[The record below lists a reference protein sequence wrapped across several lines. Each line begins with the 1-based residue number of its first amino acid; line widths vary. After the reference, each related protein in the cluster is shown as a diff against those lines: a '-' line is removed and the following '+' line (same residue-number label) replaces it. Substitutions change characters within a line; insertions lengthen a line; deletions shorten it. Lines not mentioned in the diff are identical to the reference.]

1 MFQESITKKI
11 KNYFC
16 LKRSLSSDCCTD
28 HVITNDL
35 TFYLRRK
42 NMKKI
47 FAVSALALVLGMSGA
62 ASAQMAAGGFQGP
75 GLAPMSVTDALK
87 LNDDTAVVLVGQIER
102 SLGDEK
108 YLFKDASG
116 TVTVEI
122 DNEDWR
128 GLNVTPQDTVI
139 LNGEIDKEMFRD
151 TIVDVNSI
159 ALKK

>member
-1 MFQESITKKI
+1 
-11 KNYFC
+11 
-16 LKRSLSSDCCTD
+16 
-28 HVITNDL
+28 
-35 TFYLRRK
+35 
-42 NMKKI
+42 MKKI

>member
-1 MFQESITKKI
+1 
-11 KNYFC
+11 
-16 LKRSLSSDCCTD
+16 
-28 HVITNDL
+28 
-35 TFYLRRK
+35 
-42 NMKKI
+42 MKKI
-47 FAVSALALVLGMSGA
+47 FAVSALALALALGMSGA
-62 ASAQMAAGGFQGP
+62 ASAQMVSGGFQGP
-75 GLAPMSVTDALK
+75 GLAPMSVADALK

-139 LNGEIDKEMFRD
+139 LNGEIDKEMFKD
-151 TIVDVNSI
+151 TKIDVDSI

>member
-1 MFQESITKKI
+1 
-11 KNYFC
+11 
-16 LKRSLSSDCCTD
+16 
-28 HVITNDL
+28 
-35 TFYLRRK
+35 
-42 NMKKI
+42 MKKI
-47 FAVSALALVLGMSGA
+47 FAVSALALALGMSGA
-62 ASAQMAAGGFQGP
+62 ASAQMVSGGFQGP
-75 GLAPMSVTDALK
+75 GLAPMSVADALK

-139 LNGEIDKEMFRD
+139 LNGEIDKEMFKD
-151 TIVDVNSI
+151 TKIDVDSI
-159 ALKK
+159 ALKNAYIAYRG

>member
-1 MFQESITKKI
+1 
-11 KNYFC
+11 
-16 LKRSLSSDCCTD
+16 
-28 HVITNDL
+28 
-35 TFYLRRK
+35 
-42 NMKKI
+42 MKKI
-47 FAVSALALVLGMSGA
+47 FAVSALALALGMSGA
-62 ASAQMAAGGFQGP
+62 ASAQMVSGGFQGP
-75 GLAPMSVTDALK
+75 GLAPMSVANALK

-139 LNGEIDKEMFRD
+139 LNGEIDKEMFKD
-151 TIVDVNSI
+151 TKIDVDSI

>member
-1 MFQESITKKI
+1 
-11 KNYFC
+11 
-16 LKRSLSSDCCTD
+16 
-28 HVITNDL
+28 
-35 TFYLRRK
+35 
-42 NMKKI
+42 MKKI
-47 FAVSALALVLGMSGA
+47 FAVSALALALGMSGA
-62 ASAQMAAGGFQGP
+62 ASAQMVSGGFQGP
-75 GLAPMSVTDALK
+75 GLAPMSVADALK

-128 GLNVTPQDTVI
+128 GLNVTPQDMVI
-139 LNGEIDKEMFRD
+139 LNGEIDKEMFKD
-151 TIVDVNSI
+151 TKIDVDSI

>member
-1 MFQESITKKI
+1 
-11 KNYFC
+11 
-16 LKRSLSSDCCTD
+16 
-28 HVITNDL
+28 
-35 TFYLRRK
+35 
-42 NMKKI
+42 MKKI

-62 ASAQMAAGGFQGP
+62 ASAQMNGGFQGP
-75 GLAPMSVTDALK
+75 GLQPMSVADALK

-116 TVTVEI
+116 SVTVEI

-128 GLNVTPQDTVI
+128 GLTVTPQDPVI
-139 LNGEIDKEMFRD
+139 LNGEVDKAMFKDTKID
-151 TIVDVNSI
+151 VDSI

>member
-1 MFQESITKKI
+1 
-11 KNYFC
+11 
-16 LKRSLSSDCCTD
+16 
-28 HVITNDL
+28 
-35 TFYLRRK
+35 
-42 NMKKI
+42 MKKI
-47 FAVSALALVLGMSGA
+47 FAVSALALALGMSGA
-62 ASAQMAAGGFQGP
+62 ASAQMVSGGP
-75 GLAPMSVTDALK
+75 GLAPMSVADALK

-139 LNGEIDKEMFRD
+139 LNGEIDKEMFKD
-151 TIVDVNSI
+151 TKIDVDSI

>member
-1 MFQESITKKI
+1 
-11 KNYFC
+11 
-16 LKRSLSSDCCTD
+16 
-28 HVITNDL
+28 
-35 TFYLRRK
+35 
-42 NMKKI
+42 MKKI
-47 FAVSALALVLGMSGA
+47 FAVSALALALGMSGA
-62 ASAQMAAGGFQGP
+62 VSAQMVSGGFQGP
-75 GLAPMSVTDALK
+75 GLAPMSVADALK

-128 GLNVTPQDTVI
+128 GLNVT
-139 LNGEIDKEMFRD
+139 LNGEIDKEMFKD
-151 TIVDVNSI
+151 TKIDVDSI